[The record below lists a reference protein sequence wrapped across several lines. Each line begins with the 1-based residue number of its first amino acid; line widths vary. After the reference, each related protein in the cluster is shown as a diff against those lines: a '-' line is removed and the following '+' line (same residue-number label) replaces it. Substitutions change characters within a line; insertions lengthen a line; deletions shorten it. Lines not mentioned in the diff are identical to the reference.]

1 MPVEL
6 RDEVSIATSDLG
18 SVLLDE
24 RSGKYWQLNRSGAL
38 ILDVLLQGRSL
49 ADAAQAVV
57 ERYRVDRE
65 RADAD
70 AKALLEQLRA
80 GGLVS

>member
-6 RDEVSIATSDLG
+6 RAEVSIATSDLG

-38 ILDVLLQGRSL
+38 ILDVLLQGGTL
-49 ADAAQAVV
+49 TDAAQAVV

-70 AKALLEQLRA
+70 AKALLEQLKA

>member
-38 ILDVLLQGRSL
+38 ILDVLLQGRPL